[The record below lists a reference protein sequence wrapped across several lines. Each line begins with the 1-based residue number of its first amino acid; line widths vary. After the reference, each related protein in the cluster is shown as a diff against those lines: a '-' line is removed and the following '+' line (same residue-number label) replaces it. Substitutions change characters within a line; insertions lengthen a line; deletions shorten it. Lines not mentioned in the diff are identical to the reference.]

1 LDYTVFSLGTIL
13 IILTAISFGSFLKG
27 MTGLGLP
34 LFAIPALSMVIPVED
49 AVIIMLIPGIGSNL
63 WLVISHREHR
73 ALIQDHKIFLILGFI
88 GALLGTWLLQNLPEA
103 ILKSLLAIGL
113 GLYLLRRVAN
123 FDLFNR
129 IIAKKKITS
138 ENNSSNPWSF
148 LGIIAGVLQGAS
160 GMSAQVIAPYYHAL
174 GLSKA
179 PYAFIVASSFLF
191 FAVAQFTAMTG
202 LELMNQE
209 RFTISLLALIP
220 TLIFT
225 RIGIHQAHRISIQG
239 FDRVLLIMF
248 FAMEIGLIIDIFTS

>member
-1 LDYTVFSLGTIL
+1 ML
-13 IILTAISFGSFLKG
+13 IILAAISFGSFLKG

-34 LFAIPALSMVIPVED
+34 MFAIPALSMVIPVED

-63 WLVISHREHR
+63 WLVISHKKHR
-73 ALIQDHKIFLILGFI
+73 ALIQDHKLFLILGFI

-113 GLYLLRRVAN
+113 GLYLLRQAAN
-123 FDLFNR
+123 FDLVKRLIPIKEN
-129 IIAKKKITS
+129 TS
-138 ENNSSNPWSF
+138 NDKPTNPLSF
-148 LGIIAGVLQGAS
+148 LGFIAGILQGAS

-179 PYAFIVASSFLF
+179 PYAFIVAASFLF
-191 FAVAQFTAMTG
+191 FAFAQFTAMTG
-202 LELMNQE
+202 LDLMNQE

-225 RIGIHQAHRISIQG
+225 RIGIHQAHRLSIQG
-239 FDRVLLIMF
+239 FDKVLLMMF
-248 FAMEIGLIIDIFTS
+248 FAMEIGLIIDIFTG